1 MAYNVLVVDDSLP
14 MRAVIKKAVRAS
26 GFKVGKFFDAANG
39 REALSILRQ
48 EWLDLVLTDYNMP
61 DMDGMELLK
70 EMKKDELLKTIPV
83 VVISIDGS
91 QQRIREFIKRG
102 AVDYINKHFR
112 PEETK
117 DKLNHVMGGAAY
129 GEGFHDRGHDDFDF

>member
-70 EMKKDELLKTIPV
+70 EMKKDEVLKTIPV
-83 VVISIDGS
+83 VVISVDGS
-91 QQRIREFIKRG
+91 QQRIREFFQRG
-102 AVDYINKHFR
+102 AVDYINKPFT

-117 DKLNHVMGGAAY
+117 DKLNHVVGGATD
-129 GEGFHDRGHDDFDF
+129 GERFPDRGHEDLDF